1 MWVTSEALRDRV
13 PLGGFPWGRL
23 AYGQTSTTLTPYAAL
38 AGAPAVTFAVS
49 LLGAL
54 LAYAVLNRR
63 RPRQVVAALVGVALV
78 STAGGLVALPTE
90 GQTMGGPASV
100 TVAVIQGDVPQA
112 GMDAFGDQRAVVLG
126 NHVRETER
134 LAADVRAGTAARPD
148 LVVWP
153 ENASDL
159 DPFRDDDARAQIQ
172 QAVDAID
179 VPVLVGAVVQAPDD
193 PTHVW
198 NTGIVWMPSTS
209 PQPGP
214 GDYYVKQ
221 HPVPFGE
228 WVPARTVLAK
238 LISRFDQVP
247 RDFAAGVSTGV
258 LMVGPARLGDLICF
272 EVSYDELGRAAV
284 RGDGVHGEL
293 EGLGGRILA
302 VQTNNAT
309 YGRTGQPEQQLAM
322 SQLRAV
328 EHGRAIL
335 IAATSGISAIVRPD
349 GSISPSLP
357 EFTAG
362 YLVEKVP
369 LRDDL
374 TISDRVGAVP
384 ELVGVGVML
393 VLLVLALRGRRRP
406 GDIGSAPSLT
416 SEESVL

>member
-1 MWVTSEALRDRV
+1 
-13 PLGGFPWGRL
+13 
-23 AYGQTSTTLTPYAAL
+23 
-38 AGAPAVTFAVS
+38 
-49 LLGAL
+49 
-54 LAYAVLNRR
+54 
-63 RPRQVVAALVGVALV
+63 VAALVGVALV

-349 GSISPSLP
+349 GSISQSLP